1 MTLKCFITADV
12 TLHQLVRAV
21 LARFLHCKVIILPF
35 LYSIQGICPGGGH
48 SNPLQYSCLE
58 IPMDRA
64 GWQATVPRVAKSW
77 TRLKQ
82 LSMHACMFYWTVA
95 CQAPHL
101 VRFSRQEY
109 WSRLPFPSLGDI
121 PDPGIKHASL
131 ALQVDSLPLSHL

>member
-1 MTLKCFITADV
+1 
-12 TLHQLVRAV
+12 
-21 LARFLHCKVIILPF
+21 
-35 LYSIQGICPGGGH
+35 
-48 SNPLQYSCLE
+48 
-58 IPMDRA
+58 MDRG

-77 TRLKQ
+77 TQLKQ

-95 CQAPHL
+95 CQAPQL

-121 PDPGIKHASL
+121 PHPGIKHASL